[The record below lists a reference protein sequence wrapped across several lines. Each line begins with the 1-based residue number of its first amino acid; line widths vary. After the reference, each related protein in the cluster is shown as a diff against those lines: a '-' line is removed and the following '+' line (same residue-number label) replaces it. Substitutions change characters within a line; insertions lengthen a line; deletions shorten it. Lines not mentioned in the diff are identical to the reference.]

1 LLSLLLLLLL
11 LCDVVPDQA
20 TGGRARDRMMAR
32 QVPCHRTDRCTLDA
46 TLCLGRVRSCEQHGS
61 QERRR

>member
-20 TGGRARDRMMAR
+20 TGGGACNRMMAR
-32 QVPCHRTDRCTLDA
+32 QVPGHGTYRRSLDA
-46 TLCLGRVRSCEQHGS
+46 TLCFGRLRSREQQHS
-61 QERRR
+61 QERHR